1 MFHSAWKQRGGGRA
15 LYYPSASSSSSIRP
29 QKPSDSF
36 FFFFFS
42 ALCSYY
48 KDVRVLMWAVSY
60 WDQTYCRPL
69 PSFRKV
75 LLMSRRGLNNTGTHP
90 SGHTP
95 YRSRWW
101 LLLLLLRP
109 SVKIKRRIEEKKTVR
124 LFFFFYILLPVRTSL
139 TLYFLT
145 GYIFRYTRRTNKL
158 LRVYLRLR

>member
-1 MFHSAWKQRGGGRA
+1 MFHSAWKQRGEGFI
-15 LYYPSASSSSSIRP
+15 LSIR
-29 QKPSDSF
+29 F
-36 FFFFFS
+36 FFFHSTAKTFRLFSFSFFFS

-48 KDVRVLMWAVSY
+48 IDVRVLMWAVSY

-109 SVKIKRRIEEKKTVR
+109 SVKIKRRIEEKKPSA
-124 LFFFFYILLPVRTSL
+124 FF
-139 TLYFLT
+139 LYFT
-145 GYIFRYTRRTNKL
+145 PSAYIINFVLPY
-158 LRVYLRLR
+158 RLYI